1 MFLFLILKEM
11 KKTNKTCFFLLC
23 VSSLLCFI
31 CFSQMKYLVPDHV
44 LKHSGM
50 NMSEKN
56 LTRQAIPIFGR
67 TVQQEE
73 THQSGQFGVVQD
85 VVLPMDALVD
95 KYIIY
100 ECNSHCG
107 GLADRQKGIV
117 TSYLVSQMLKR
128 NFGLFMRAPCEFS
141 KFVIPN
147 LVEWR
152 IEEAKLKGRSRETI
166 RAIDNVRLGREMENS
181 NLETMYDKDV
191 TYYMGNRDYTPS
203 LMKNPLFSSVK
214 WAQNKS
220 LHDIYRIAFSQLFR
234 FAPKTQ
240 IKFDSFNAEAER
252 ASKQLICAHL
262 RMGKSETIPR
272 DAPKIT
278 YRPDLES
285 VVLFLKEQ
293 VQMAGSCRVFIATDS
308 DEARVVLKRAFPEHF
323 IEIKGQIVHIDRLT
337 KGVDACSGME
347 KAILDEYILSTCNT
361 LIMSKS
367 GFSRMA
373 AIVRGSDKRLFL
385 ASQKNIT
392 RSERLDPSP
401 YKTNFV
407 SGHRKT

>member
-1 MFLFLILKEM
+1 M
-11 KKTNKTCFFLLC
+11 KKTKKTCFLFLC

-31 CFSQMKYLVPDHV
+31 GVSQMKYLVPDYV
-44 LKHSGM
+44 LQHSGM
-50 NMSEKN
+50 NISEKN
-56 LTRQAIPIFGR
+56 LTRQAIPIFSR
-67 TVQQEE
+67 TVQHEE
-73 THQSGQFGVVQD
+73 TIQSGQFGVVKD
-85 VVLPMDALVD
+85 VVHPMDALVD

-117 TSYLVSQMLKR
+117 TSYIVSQMLKR
-128 NFGLFMRAPCEFS
+128 NFGLFMKTPCEFS
-141 KFVIPN
+141 EFVIPN

-152 IEEAKLKGRSRETI
+152 IEEAKLKGRSQETI
-166 RAIDNVRLGREMENS
+166 RAMDNVRLGREMEHS

-191 TYYMGNRDYTPS
+191 TFYMGNRDYIPS

-220 LHDIYRIAFSQLFR
+220 LHDIYRTAFSQLFR

-240 IKFDSFNAEAER
+240 AKFDSFNAEAER

-272 DAPKIT
+272 DHPRTT
-278 YRPDLES
+278 YRPDLET

-293 VQMAGSCRVFIATDS
+293 VKMAGSCRVFIATDS
-308 DEARVVLKRAFPEHF
+308 DEARVVFKRAFPEHF
-323 IEIKGQIVHIDRLT
+323 IATKGQIVHIGLT

-347 KAILDEYILSTCNT
+347 KAILDEYILSTCDT

-367 GFSRMA
+367 GFGRMA
-373 AIVRGSDKRLFL
+373 AIVRGSDNGLFFATL
-385 ASQKNIT
+385 KNIT
-392 RSERLDPSP
+392 RSERLDPSII
-401 YKTNFV
+401 Y
-407 SGHRKT
+407 